1 MRRRSFETA
10 GRENRMLLQQG
21 NARDERVDLN
31 LAVTLAG
38 TAGALNAAAFY
49 SVGFFSAN
57 MTGNVSTL
65 SDHLAIGQWQSAL
78 FYFSIVFA
86 FILGAGVSTLLINTG
101 RRRHIHGIYAYSVLT
116 EAVLLALLGCA
127 DLWLLEAWRT
137 PVVVLGLAF
146 LMGLQNAVVTRI
158 SDARVRTTHVSGMAT
173 DIGIELGIA
182 LDILRG
188 RDRETDASHNR
199 SKLRLHL
206 YTIAAFLLGGVLGV
220 VAYQAIGG
228 WLFIVAAGLLF
239 VIALTGISRSRRIAG
254 RTASSDVSARSAG
267 PTSDQ

>member
-1 MRRRSFETA
+1 
-10 GRENRMLLQQG
+10 MLLQQG
-21 NARDERVDLN
+21 QARNERVDLN

-86 FILGAGVSTLLINTG
+86 FVLGAGVSTLLINTG
-101 RRRHIHGIYAYSVLT
+101 RRRGIHGIYAYSVLT
-116 EAVLLALLGCA
+116 EAVLIGLLGCA
-127 DLWLLEAWRT
+127 DLWLLGAWRI

-182 LDILRG
+182 FDILRG
-188 RDRETDASHNR
+188 RDRETDAAHNR

-220 VAYQAIGG
+220 VAYQAIAG
-228 WLFIVAAGLLF
+228 WLFMVAAGLLF

-254 RTASSDVSARSAG
+254 RNGSSDFANDSA
-267 PTSDQ
+267 D

>member
-1 MRRRSFETA
+1 
-10 GRENRMLLQQG
+10 MLLQQG
-21 NARDERVDLN
+21 KARNERVDLN
-31 LAVTLAG
+31 LACTLASV
-38 TAGALNAAAFY
+38 AGALNASAFY

-57 MTGNVSTL
+57 MTGNVSAL
-65 SDHLAIGQWQSAL
+65 SDHIAIGQWQSAL

-86 FILGAGVSTLLINTG
+86 FIFGASVSTVLINTG

-116 EAVLLALLGCA
+116 EAILLALLGCA
-127 DLWLLEAWRT
+127 DLWLFGAWHT

-188 RDRETDASHNR
+188 RDRETDAAHNR

-206 YTIAAFLLGGVLGV
+206 YTIAAFLLGGVVGV
-220 VAYQAIGG
+220 VIYQAVGG
-228 WLFIVAAGLLF
+228 WLLIAAAILLF
-239 VIALTGISRSRRIAG
+239 AIAVTGISQSRRIG
-254 RTASSDVSARSAG
+254 DRMGSSDRATGSAD
-267 PTSDQ
+267 PTLDL

>member
-1 MRRRSFETA
+1 
-10 GRENRMLLQQG
+10 MLLQQG
-21 NARDERVDLN
+21 EARNERADLN

-38 TAGALNAAAFY
+38 IAGALNASAFY

-57 MTGNVSTL
+57 MTGNVSAL
-65 SDHLAIGQWQSAL
+65 SDHIAIGQWQSAL

-116 EAVLLALLGCA
+116 EAILLAILGCA
-127 DLWLLEAWRT
+127 DLWLLGASRI

-158 SDARVRTTHVSGMAT
+158 SGARVRTTHVSGMAT
-173 DIGIELGIA
+173 DIGIELGTA
-182 LDILRG
+182 FDILRG
-188 RDRETDASHNR
+188 RDHETDAAHNR

-206 YTIAAFLLGGVLGV
+206 YTIVAFLLGGVLGV
-220 VAYQAIGG
+220 IVYQAIGG
-228 WLFIVAAGLLF
+228 WLLIVAAGLLF
-239 VIALTGISRSRRIAG
+239 VIALTGISRSRRIPG
-254 RTASSDVSARSAG
+254 RLASSDPVTKTGDSTLG
-267 PTSDQ
+267 L

>member
-1 MRRRSFETA
+1 
-10 GRENRMLLQQG
+10 MLVQQG
-21 NARDERVDLN
+21 DARNERIDLN
-31 LAVTLAG
+31 LACTLAG
-38 TAGALNAAAFY
+38 VAGALNAAAFY

-65 SDHLAIGQWQSAL
+65 SDHIAIGQWQSAL

-101 RRRHIHGIYAYSVLT
+101 RRRHIHGIYAYSILT
-116 EAVLLALLGCA
+116 EAILLAMLGFI
-127 DLWLLEAWRT
+127 DLWLFGSWRI

-158 SDARVRTTHVSGMAT
+158 SEARVRTTHVSGMAT

-182 LDILRG
+182 FDILRG
-188 RDRETDASHNR
+188 RDRETDAGKNR

-206 YTIAAFLLGGVLGV
+206 YTITAFLLGGILGV
-220 VAYQAIGG
+220 VAYQTIGG
-228 WLFIVAAGLLF
+228 WLFVAAAGLLF
-239 VIALTGISRSRRIAG
+239 VIASTGISRSRRI
-254 RTASSDVSARSAG
+254 TG
-267 PTSDQ
+267 PIGSVDLAAEAKDPTPVV